1 MEVFHTIDSLPRF
14 QSGNAVTIG
23 NFDGIH
29 LGHRRLIEMTVDVA
43 RRIQGMAIVV
53 TFHPHPL
60 SVLAPKKELKSINS
74 PDQTI
79 HILESLGIDILLM
92 IPFDQRFSEQEPA
105 EFVRCII
112 LESLCPA
119 SVVIGK
125 DHRFGKGRRGDARAL
140 MDILQNHNVDTIVV
154 DPVYDGG
161 EPISSSRIR
170 DCIREG
176 EVDNAARLLG
186 RFFRLSGVV
195 RKGWGRGHSLG
206 YATANI
212 LPLDQ
217 IIPCTGVYATRTW
230 IANVPFPSMTY
241 VGSSPTFQDQ
251 EFMIE
256 THLLDCSPD
265 LLDKPI
271 EIDFVT
277 RIRDDIAFPS
287 PTELVEQL
295 ARDEMQTR
303 RILGIVD

>member
-29 LGHRRLIEMTVDVA
+29 LGHRRLIEMTVAVA
-43 RRIQGMAIVV
+43 RRMHGKAVVV

-60 SVLAPKKELKSINS
+60 SVLAPQKEIKSINS
-74 PDQTI
+74 QDQTI
-79 HILESLGIDILLM
+79 HILQSLGIDILLM
-92 IPFDQRFSEQEPA
+92 IPFDQRFAEQEPE

-112 LESLCPA
+112 LDALCPA
-119 SVVIGK
+119 AVVIGK
-125 DHRFGKGRRGDARAL
+125 DHRFGRERRGDARAL
-140 MDILQNHNVDTIVV
+140 KRILEHHQIEMIVV

-176 EVDNAARLLG
+176 DIENATRLLG

-195 RKGWGRGHSLG
+195 RKGWGRGRSLG

-212 LPLDQ
+212 LPVDQ

-230 IANVPFPSMTY
+230 ITNVPLPSMTY
-241 VGSSPTFQDQ
+241 IGSSPTFHEQS
-251 EFMIE
+251 FMIE
-256 THLLDCSPD
+256 THLLDCSQD
-265 LLDKPI
+265 LLNARI
-271 EIDFVT
+271 EVEFVR

-287 PTELVEQL
+287 PGELIAQL
-295 ARDEMQTR
+295 AHDEMQTR
-303 RILGIVD
+303 RILGILD